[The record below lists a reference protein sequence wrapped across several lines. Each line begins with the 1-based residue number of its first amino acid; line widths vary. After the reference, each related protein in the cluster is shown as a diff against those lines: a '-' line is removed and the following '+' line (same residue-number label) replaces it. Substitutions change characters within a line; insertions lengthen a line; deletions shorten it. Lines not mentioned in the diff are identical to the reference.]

1 MSVSLFCHII
11 IPDLISDMIH
21 KIASS
26 EGRQQQHLAL
36 TASHPPL
43 SRSWPRS
50 DSLCVSSSERLTAPA
65 TPLVPCTPRG
75 WSLARASEPTLKVP
89 HLMPR
94 LTARLCRRRL
104 NGPGHP
110 SVASVAITARPG
122 LCSIVSVAVESLAQ
136 HSEEL
141 SLLTP
146 VTSHISHL
154 GRDPSLRQQSTPQSS
169 SGHSAV
175 IIS

>member
-26 EGRQQQHLAL
+26 EGRQQQQHLAL

-50 DSLCVSSSERLTAPA
+50 DSVSALVRHSRPRRHLYTLHSTRLVTGPGLGADTKSA
-65 TPLVPCTPRG
+65 AFDAQTDSQG
-75 WSLARASEPTLKVP
+75 
-89 HLMPR
+89 
-94 LTARLCRRRL
+94 RRRL

-122 LCSIVSVAVESLAQ
+122 LCSIVSVAVQREAQ

-154 GRDPSLRQQSTPQSS
+154 
-169 SGHSAV
+169 
-175 IIS
+175 